1 MVVWVTFSY
10 SSSLYVSLSF
20 NSWSIIS
27 VYKTLVCYLIVLYRT
42 DCHVIVCCIFQSLRD
57 TRDLLEKI
65 GLQDAQQFVE
75 DNPHPRLW
83 RLLAESALEQ
93 LNLKIAEQAFV
104 RCKDFQGIEFV
115 KRLGNLQVLFEI
127 FIERKRIKVK
137 VEVIFYNSRYYKLLN
152 TILSITHK
160 LIKTTIKFWQ
170 TT

>member
-1 MVVWVTFSY
+1 MV
-10 SSSLYVSLSF
+10 
-20 NSWSIIS
+20 
-27 VYKTLVCYLIVLYRT
+27 CIVRQCSRKFRCFT
-42 DCHVIVCCIFQSLRD
+42 DELLNLQSLRD

-115 KRLGNLQVLFEI
+115 KRLGNLQVCI
-127 FIERKRIKVK
+127 VCC
-137 VEVIFYNSRYYKLLN
+137 
-152 TILSITHK
+152 
-160 LIKTTIKFWQ
+160 
-170 TT
+170 

>member
-1 MVVWVTFSY
+1 MALCLPYFFNWGHLTAFSH
-10 SSSLYVSLSF
+10 LHGV
-20 NSWSIIS
+20 I
-27 VYKTLVCYLIVLYRT
+27 CY
-42 DCHVIVCCIFQSLRD
+42 IFQSLRD

-115 KRLGNLQVLFEI
+115 KRLGNLQV
-127 FIERKRIKVK
+127 
-137 VEVIFYNSRYYKLLN
+137 N
-152 TILSITHK
+152 T
-160 LIKTTIKFWQ
+160 
-170 TT
+170 